1 MEISQ
6 DIGDRVMESRDYLEI
21 SFRSINCFA
30 DDGTLDVNEL
40 NSLVDI
46 ALRDNVVDDNEKRV
60 LRNIIERLTDSELTG
75 EMRSKIDDLRR
86 HYDI

>member
-1 MEISQ
+1 
-6 DIGDRVMESRDYLEI
+6 MESRDYLEI